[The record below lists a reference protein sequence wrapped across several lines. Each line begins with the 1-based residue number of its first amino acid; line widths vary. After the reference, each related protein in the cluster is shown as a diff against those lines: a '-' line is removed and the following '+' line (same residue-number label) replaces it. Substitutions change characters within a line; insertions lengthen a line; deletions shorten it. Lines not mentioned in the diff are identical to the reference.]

1 MESRRLYDW
10 GVLALVIGVIVGT
23 LAVRLRG
30 QQNTAAADDDKLVFG
45 LPGIPPV
52 YGAVVAY
59 VAEGAGFYKKFG
71 VNVELRPYDSGTVAA
86 QALAK
91 RENDISLSPTGIVMR
106 LAANDG
112 ADLVGIY
119 GLENPDWIV
128 GSLDPSKSRCE
139 DLAGQS
145 VGVDATNGGRSIVL
159 DQVLRSCKLGLA
171 DVQQVAAGT
180 AVDQAMIAG
189 KVKIGVLHLDDVPST
204 ERATGKKLI
213 ILARLAQVNPDTH
226 YLMLTVQRE
235 TLMKRRDVLVRM
247 VAAHIAATAYMR
259 DPANADRVADMAKPT
274 GRSHDDAKESLR
286 RYNEMEYW
294 PFGHDGLNRRKMDK
308 DAALQVST
316 GGIKKDKA
324 PVPYEKLTDL
334 TVYQD
339 AAALAR
345 AR

>member
-1 MESRRLYDW
+1 MIAKRGRIALYTASSALCAV
-10 GVLALVIGVIVGT
+10 VLAMHATGKRP
-23 LAVRLRG
+23 AV
-30 QQNTAAADDDKLVFG
+30 AAEDAKLVFG

-59 VAEGAGFYKKFG
+59 VALDAGFYKKYG
-71 VNVELRPYDSGTVAA
+71 VDLELRPYESGTVAA

-91 RENDISLSPTGIVMR
+91 RENDVSFSPTGIVMR

-128 GSLDPSKSRCE
+128 GSLDPSKTRCE
-139 DLAGQS
+139 DLAGQP
-145 VGVDATNGGRSIVL
+145 VGVDAASGGRAIVL
-159 DQVLRSCKLGLA
+159 DQVLRSCKLGLN

-180 AVDQAMIAG
+180 AVDQAMVAG

-204 ERATGKKLI
+204 ERATGKKLAI
-213 ILARLAQVNPDTH
+213 VARLAQVNPDTH

-235 TLMKRRDVLVRM
+235 TLVKRRDALVRM
-247 VAAHIAATAYMR
+247 LAAHIAATAYMR

-274 GRSHDDAKESLR
+274 GRNHDDAKESLR

-294 PFGHDGLNRRKMDK
+294 PIGHDGLNRRKMDK
-308 DAALQVST
+308 DAALQVAT
-316 GGIKKDKA
+316 GGIRKDKT

-339 AAALAR
+339 ASALAR
-345 AR
+345 SR